1 MHTAKRK
8 KLSKILFKKK
18 IKTLV
23 SIQTRSRL
31 NHHYETHQ
39 YEKAL
44 YFAFM
49 LSATNWNCL
58 VLMVNSHEKKAIWLW
73 NYKAT
78 TYTHNYFYWHQ
89 WKLLWIK
96 LLFSCYK
103 RRKKKNQI
111 FLVHNVSNSTAF
123 SNSLFYK
130 KNEKKN

>member
-49 LSATNWNCL
+49 LSA
-58 VLMVNSHEKKAIWLW
+58 K
-73 NYKAT
+73 YKL
-78 TYTHNYFYWHQ
+78 
-89 WKLLWIK
+89 KLPRFNGK
-96 LLFSCYK
+96 F
-103 RRKKKNQI
+103 
-111 FLVHNVSNSTAF
+111 T
-123 SNSLFYK
+123 
-130 KNEKKN
+130 

>member
-78 TYTHNYFYWHQ
+78 TYTQLLLLTSVEITMDQITILLLKTKKEKNRYF
-89 WKLLWIK
+89 
-96 LLFSCYK
+96 
-103 RRKKKNQI
+103 
-111 FLVHNVSNSTAF
+111 
-123 SNSLFYK
+123 
-130 KNEKKN
+130 